1 MSSTSL
7 ALHIHPVLAL
17 LTVAALAYVGQLGF
31 RSRQVRR
38 GGAQLLQ
45 QHARLTPYVYALV
58 LANWLLGVA
67 SVWLGRDD
75 LDLMQSGH
83 FKVGCYL
90 VAVLTAAMLL
100 SRWIDRVPNGRT
112 IHPLLGA
119 LAVLL
124 AGFQVFLGLQIMPK

>member
-1 MSSTSL
+1 MSSLWLYVHPIL
-7 ALHIHPVLAL
+7 AF
-17 LTVAALAYVGQLGF
+17 VAVAGLAYIAVLGL

-38 GGAQLLQ
+38 GGPAMLQ
-45 QHARLTPYVYALV
+45 RHARIAPVVFWLV
-58 LANWLLGVA
+58 LGNWLLGAA
-67 SVWLGRDD
+67 SMRFGRSD
-75 LDLMQSGH
+75 LDFGDSGH

-90 VAVLTAAMLL
+90 VVALSAAALL
-100 SRWIDRVPNGRT
+100 SRRIDRVPNGRT

>member
-1 MSSTSL
+1 MSARFWLHVHPLL
-7 ALHIHPVLAL
+7 ALIA
-17 LTVAALAYVGQLGF
+17 VAMLAYVGQLGF
-31 RSRQVRR
+31 RGRQARR
-38 GGAQLLQ
+38 GGAAMLRR
-45 QHARLTPYVYALV
+45 HARITPYVYALV
-58 LANWLLGVA
+58 LINWMLGVT

-75 LDLMQSGH
+75 LDLAASGH

-90 VAVLTAAMLL
+90 VVTLTAALLL

-124 AGFQVFLGLQIMPK
+124 AGFQLFLGLQIMPK